1 MRRDVMVKTFSW
13 WYSFRVNGNARTWR
27 EAVGIFLRELA
38 DVIDGRRTLAIEM
51 LSIPPVPLN
60 VQTDCLR
67 KGAASICW
75 NFKEAAE
82 NEAKELAL
90 KATQPSLFEA

>member
-1 MRRDVMVKTFSW
+1 MVETFSW
-13 WYSFRVNGNARTWR
+13 WYSFRVNGKARTWR
-27 EAVGIFLRELA
+27 EAAGGFLRELA
-38 DVIDGRRTLAIEM
+38 DVVDGRRTLAIEM
-51 LSIPPVPLN
+51 FSIPPVPLN

-82 NEAKELAL
+82 NEAKESAL